1 MPSSASCPDAHAVMR
16 RPLDIRDRTANDA
29 VVLSGGRILTCVD
42 TGGPSPSNVK
52 LSLTNVVVV
61 TDAFHR
67 ESGSGIDV
75 NPGPIEIGEF
85 GC

>member
-1 MPSSASCPDAHAVMR
+1 MVSSGTFG
-16 RPLDIRDRTANDA
+16 LG
-29 VVLSGGRILTCVD
+29 GGRILTCVD
-42 TGGPSPSNVK
+42 TGGPSPSNVR

-67 ESGSGIDV
+67 ESGPGIDL

>member
-1 MPSSASCPDAHAVMR
+1 MR
-16 RPLDIRDRTANDA
+16 CTVSRFTEGGVRTLPFFG
-29 VVLSGGRILTCVD
+29 VGLGGGRILTCVD

>member
-1 MPSSASCPDAHAVMR
+1 
-16 RPLDIRDRTANDA
+16 
-29 VVLSGGRILTCVD
+29 LTCVD

>member
-1 MPSSASCPDAHAVMR
+1 MRCAVSRFTEGGVRALPFLVSSGAFG
-16 RPLDIRDRTANDA
+16 LG
-29 VVLSGGRILTCVD
+29 GGRILTCVD